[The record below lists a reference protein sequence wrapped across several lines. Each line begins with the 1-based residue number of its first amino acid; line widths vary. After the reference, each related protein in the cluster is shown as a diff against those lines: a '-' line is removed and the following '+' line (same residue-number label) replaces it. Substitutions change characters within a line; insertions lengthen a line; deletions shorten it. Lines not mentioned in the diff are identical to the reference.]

1 MEIPLWK
8 QTETNHWNC
17 LGGRLGSRTCVV
29 SCKVRPRP
37 WALPFPGSPLLDSP
51 HAVVVRQSQS
61 VGRASSQC
69 WALPSGY
76 IRVVEV
82 HLVLPLDES
91 LEMEAAVH
99 QIVLHPKVVA
109 GGQHLVA
116 SGASEA
122 I

>member
-1 MEIPLWK
+1 MEVNRNKPFELL
-8 QTETNHWNC
+8 
-17 LGGRLGSRTCVV
+17 LGKMGSLTCVV
-29 SCKVRPRP
+29 GCQICPRP

-51 HAVVVRQSQS
+51 HAVIIRQSQS
-61 VGRASSQC
+61 ISRARTQR
-69 WALPSGY
+69 WALPSSY
-76 IRVVEV
+76 IRVIEM

-91 LEMEAAVH
+91 LEMEAAIH
-99 QIVLHPKVVA
+99 QIVLHAEVVA